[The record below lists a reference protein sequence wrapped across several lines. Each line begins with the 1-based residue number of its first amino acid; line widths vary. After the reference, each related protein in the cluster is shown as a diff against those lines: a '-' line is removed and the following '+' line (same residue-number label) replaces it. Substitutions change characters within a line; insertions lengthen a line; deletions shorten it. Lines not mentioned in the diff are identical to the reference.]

1 VLNPGETF
9 SDFKPGQQLEEVFTV
24 YLNGLPPDSPQGR
37 LKVISHPEQ
46 LAASACARNS
56 SGRLWCG
63 TCHDPHNKPAQRVQ
77 YYRERCLSCH
87 GGKLP
92 ERHAQAEA
100 GDCVACHM
108 PRRKAFDGGHTVF
121 TDHRIVRRPQAES
134 EMSQALELRSWR
146 EPVPQ
151 YLKRNL
157 ALAYLNMGVQK
168 HLPAWIVRGYRMLTE
183 IQTTFPDD
191 LAVLNGFGTAL
202 MEGKNP
208 CEAKFAFDRLVLLDP
223 ENPINQEN
231 AGRAELGCG
240 NISLAVS
247 HLEKAV
253 ELDPL
258 LLSAAEVLE
267 ATYTNTGDT
276 TKQAALAARVRAAM
290 QSATAPLS
298 NARKSP

>member
-1 VLNPGETF
+1 
-9 SDFKPGQQLEEVFTV
+9 
-24 YLNGLPPDSPQGR
+24 
-37 LKVISHPEQ
+37 
-46 LAASACARNS
+46 
-56 SGRLWCG
+56 
-63 TCHDPHNKPAQRVQ
+63 
-77 YYRERCLSCH
+77 
-87 GGKLP
+87 
-92 ERHAQAEA
+92 
-100 GDCVACHM
+100 
-108 PRRKAFDGGHTVF
+108 
-121 TDHRIVRRPQAES
+121 
-134 EMSQALELRSWR
+134 
-146 EPVPQ
+146 
-151 YLKRNL
+151 
-157 ALAYLNMGVQK
+157 
-168 HLPAWIVRGYRMLTE
+168 MLTE

-223 ENPINQEN
+223 ENPINEEN

-290 QSATAPLS
+290 QSATAPPS